1 MILSTLAIRML
12 LFAGCAALL
21 YVLVKRMAGGP
32 ARGCNRDETEMI
44 QQLHRDLDRMSRRV
58 EALETILMER
68 SEAWRSTPPPVPRN
82 EHAER

>member
-1 MILSTLAIRML
+1 MMLSTLAIRML

-21 YVLVKRMAGGP
+21 YVLVKRAAGGH
-32 ARGCNRDETEMI
+32 ARGCNREETEII

-68 SEAWRSTPPPVPRN
+68 SEAWRTTPPPVPRN